1 MFSKLPQEAVQNQVA
16 SKIQQIL
23 KQKKKKPS
31 KTAASKTIDASSG
44 SASMAMGGIGTV
56 KHYNESITN
65 ALKTISRQGSQA
77 GGNARGA
84 NLSPKKLIALRN

>member
-1 MFSKLPQEAVQNQVA
+1 MFSKLPQEALQNQFA
-16 SKIQQIL
+16 TKIQQIL

-31 KTAASKTIDASSG
+31 KTSSKAID
-44 SASMAMGGIGTV
+44 MGGAQQMAGISAC
-56 KHYNESITN
+56 KHYNEQITN

-77 GGNARGA
+77 AGNARGA